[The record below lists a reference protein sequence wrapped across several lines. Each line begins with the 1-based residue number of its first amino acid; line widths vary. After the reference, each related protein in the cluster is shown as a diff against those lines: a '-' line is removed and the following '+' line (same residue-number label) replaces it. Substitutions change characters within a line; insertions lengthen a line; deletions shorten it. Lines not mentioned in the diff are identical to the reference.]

1 MKLNKFTV
9 VLAVLLISIM
19 AIGAVSAESV
29 DDSGFVAV
37 EDGDIQ
43 ESVEVTD
50 VAEDLSTADT
60 ADETV
65 GDDSGGPDDTVN
77 YDLDDDTYSTYFNE
91 DGTATEALSADGNYY
106 LNVGTLTNKDIKI
119 VSGQNVYIQGKKGAG
134 IIYDGTITIGNGTE
148 DQIGTVQI
156 SGLTFIN
163 NNKDA
168 IVVNQYAN
176 GVAIAQNKFDLTYD
190 DTYAGSPMAI
200 VTYGYVDGTIIVNNE
215 INMESA
221 GYYTYGIDLC
231 YYLAN
236 WAGSGD
242 ANGEHFYVA
251 NNKINI
257 HSTAFGGMA
266 EAMYLDTIIN
276 SVIEGNNI
284 TVVTDNA
291 GVANY
296 GMQVSDSWGFFN
308 DPWAASPYNVT
319 IKDNTIVLDSADL
332 AYGIS
337 VISLWP
343 YDEMYGPIV
352 KDMIISGNEV
362 NITTQ
367 AEGVGICADSSDVS
381 IVDNKVTL
389 KADHNPIAAYV
400 DSYIGNESCA
410 IFVNN
415 FNNNMGYYVNNTV
428 TGNTI
433 ETTENPIRVSKNED
447 GNDPLVIEDNTFETS
462 YVVLNDGNYDIYFYA
477 NGTVKDY
484 LSPSGD
490 YTLVIDTLT
499 DKDIVINSG
508 SNILITGK
516 EGAGFINDGTIYIG
530 DGSGLAGSII
540 ISGLTFTNTNKNAV
554 DISDLSSKITV
565 KENNINIVG
574 TPQEGNNYF
583 SVYGVNA
590 NGFISGLNIEDNNI
604 SVSGNS
610 PYLYGIQ
617 LGSYAA
623 IANPEDIVVSGN
635 IIDVD
640 ATGGAMAEAIYLDNP
655 NNAIVM
661 KNNVTV
667 KTVGD
672 VFAYG
677 IQVADS
683 AAWTMW
689 APSYEGELTSARN
702 VLITENNFNIDSEYM
717 IYGITVLSSGTDCY
731 EYALTSFDLNIT
743 ISDNN
748 VVATSA
754 RGVMGIV
761 GQVYNMTVINNNVT
775 AIGGSSEDVVSNDGL
790 GVGTYALGVQ
800 YNGAG
805 ADKKYDVIVANNI
818 VYTNVDGEYLNS
830 DIYSQNVTF
839 DNTIVSLI
847 DDSGAFIVDE
857 STFDIFFD
865 ENGNIRSIPEESTL
879 LLGDLS
885 NKKMIINAPI
895 TIKALSE
902 DSTLINTVI
911 NLVEGADNSVIDGL
925 NIEFTGDNT
934 TGSIGI
940 IYIKDVTNVTIS
952 NNKITVPDFVD
963 KIGAKY
969 GSSVYAIE
977 VESGMSG
984 CKDISIN
991 NNAINMAGTCR
1002 YLYGIDVF
1010 KTWGSENRNNNIN
1023 IFENNVTINGG
1034 SRMAE
1039 AIYVSESD
1047 EVIID
1052 GNIIS
1057 STSNGAAYGVA
1068 TDQLTNAVIT
1078 SNKITADAATQAYGI
1093 TATTSGSDTI
1103 IRANEIDAKGT
1114 GAVGIG
1120 INHQNGMT
1128 IEDNTVA
1135 IDGGDYTTITSSD
1148 TLGTANAAVLVGDGN
1163 TNVEMNNND
1172 VSEVSAVR
1180 LDTVIEVSDLTVT
1193 AAPSGNGSLQ
1203 ITLKTA
1209 GGMALANQV
1218 VKVVFNSQMYELN
1231 TDAKGVAVLSFPLN
1245 KSGTYNTEVFYLG
1258 DDNYRGADASAKITI
1273 NKVKTALTASGKTFL
1288 ATATTKKLTA
1298 TLKDAKGNPLAKK
1311 TVTFTVNGKTYKA
1324 TTNANGVATVKLAL
1338 KAAKTY
1344 KVSIKFAGDS
1354 VYAASTKSVNVKL
1367 NKEKT
1372 KITAPKKTFKRTAK
1386 TKKVVITLKNSK
1398 NKAVAGKKI
1407 TLTVNKKKYTVKT
1420 NKKGQ
1425 ATFKVKLTK
1434 KGTFK
1439 YTVKF
1444 AGDTQYKAVT
1454 KKTGKI
1460 VIK

>member
-43 ESVEVTD
+43 GSVEVTD

-119 VSGQNVYIQGKKGAG
+119 VSGQNVYIQGKEGAG
-134 IIYDGTITIGNGTE
+134 IINDGTITIGDGTE
-148 DQIGTVQI
+148 DKIGTVQI

-308 DPWAASPYNVT
+308 VPWAASPYNVT

-343 YDEMYGPIV
+343 YDENYGKIV

-367 AEGVGICADSSDVS
+367 TEGVGICADSSDVS

-499 DKDIVINSG
+499 DKDIVIHSG

-516 EGAGFINDGTIYIG
+516 EGAGFINDGTIYL
-530 DGSGLAGSII
+530 DGGADGLVGSIT
-540 ISGLTFTNTNKNAV
+540 ISGLTFTNTNKGAV
-554 DISDLSSKITV
+554 DIAEYCTFITIQGNTMDLVGDSSANVYTLTAISPHNFIYGLAIIDNNITVTGDVPYSNGIYAMNWGAADTPSNFNISGNTIVLDISSTSGSNAAIYVEVSDSVIENNNITV
-565 KENNINIVG
+565 KSVG
-574 TPQEGNNYF
+574 
-583 SVYGVNA
+583 NA
-590 NGFISGLNIEDNNI
+590 
-604 SVSGNS
+604 
-610 PYLYGIQ
+610 
-617 LGSYAA
+617 
-623 IANPEDIVVSGN
+623 
-635 IIDVD
+635 
-640 ATGGAMAEAIYLDNP
+640 
-655 NNAIVM
+655 
-661 KNNVTV
+661 
-667 KTVGD
+667 
-672 VFAYG
+672 FAYG
-677 IQVADS
+677 IQVPDTS
-683 AAWTMW
+683 YTMM
-689 APSYEGELTSARN
+689 AYSYDPTSNSPTN
-702 VLITENNFNIDSEYM
+702 VEIKNNIVNLETQYM
-717 IYGITVLSSGTDCY
+717 AYGITVISFGYDVNEEELF
-731 EYALTSFDLNIT
+731 ALPLNIV

-748 VVATSA
+748 VVITSEK
-754 RGVMGIV
+754 GVIGVGGIFYD
-761 GQVYNMTVINNNVT
+761 GSISNNDINV
-775 AIGGSSEDVVSNDGL
+775 IGGSSEEVTSQDMI
-790 GVGTYALGVQ
+790 GVGTTAIYVNSRAASIEDEDYEV
-800 YNGAG
+800 NV
-805 ADKKYDVIVANNI
+805 KNNNI
-818 VYTNVDGEYLNS
+818 FTNVVAEDTNDEDYV
-830 DIYSQNVTF
+830 IF
-839 DNTIVSLI
+839 DNTIVSAV
-847 DDSGAFIVDE
+847 DESGAFIVNE
-857 STFDIFFD
+857 STYDIFFD
-865 ENGNIRSIPEESTL
+865 EKGNLKTIPQESTL

-902 DSTLINTVI
+902 DSTLINTTI
-911 NLVEGADNSVIDGL
+911 NLVAGADNSVIDGL
-925 NIEFTGDNT
+925 NMEFTGDNT

-963 KIGAKY
+963 KVGAKY

-1010 KTWGSENRNNNIN
+1010 KTYKSENRNNNIN
-1023 IFENNVTINGG
+1023 IFENNITINGG
-1034 SRMAE
+1034 SKMAE

-1047 EVIID
+1047 DVIID

-1078 SNKITADAATQAYGI
+1078 SNNIAADAATQAYGI
-1093 TATTSGSDTI
+1093 TATTSGSGTI

-1120 INHQNGMT
+1120 INHQDGIT

-1148 TLGTANAAVLVGDGN
+1148 TLGTANAAVLSGDGN

-1218 VKVVFNSQMYELN
+1218 VKVVFNSQMYELT

-1298 TLKDAKGNPLAKK
+1298 TLKDANGNPLAKK
-1311 TVTFTVNGKTYKA
+1311 TVSFTVNGKTYKA
-1324 TTNANGVATVKLAL
+1324 TTNAKGVATVKLAL

-1344 KVSIKFAGDS
+1344 TVKIKFAADS
-1354 VYAASTKSVNVKL
+1354 VYAASTKSVKVKL

-1372 KITAPKKTFKRTAK
+1372 KITAPKKTFKKSAK

-1398 NKAVAGKKI
+1398 GKAIASKKI

-1420 NKKGQ
+1420 NKKGK